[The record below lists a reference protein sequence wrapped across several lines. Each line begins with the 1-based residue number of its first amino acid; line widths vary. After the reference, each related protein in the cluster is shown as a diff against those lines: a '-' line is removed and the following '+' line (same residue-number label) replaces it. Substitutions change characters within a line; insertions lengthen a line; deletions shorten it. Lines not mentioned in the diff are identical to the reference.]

1 MLFFSELGKVKINI
15 VYLSIITVNELQP
28 GMLEFSIEKVC
39 KARGIE
45 KPYKFLI
52 KSGFLPATAT
62 KLSKGSGE
70 YLRLEYIERI
80 CNDLFEWTPQAKTD
94 DREDHPLYSIRKSEK
109 IDLVET
115 IKSLPMNKL
124 KEIESLISTIK

>member
-1 MLFFSELGKVKINI
+1 
-15 VYLSIITVNELQP
+15 
-28 GMLEFSIEKVC
+28 MLEFSIEKVC

-62 KLSKGSGE
+62 KLSKGSVE
-70 YLRLEYIERI
+70 YLRLEYIERL
-80 CNDLFEWTPQAKTD
+80 CTLLNCTPNDLFEWSPASKSE
-94 DREDHPLYSIRKSEK
+94 DREDHPLYSIRKSDK

-124 KEIESLISTIK
+124 KEIESLISNIK

>member
-1 MLFFSELGKVKINI
+1 
-15 VYLSIITVNELQP
+15 
-28 GMLEFSIEKVC
+28 MLEFSIEKVC

-62 KLSKGSGE
+62 KLSKGSVE
-70 YLRLEYIERI
+70 YLRLEYIERL
-80 CNDLFEWTPQAKTD
+80 CTLLNCTPNDLFEWSPSSKAE
-94 DREDHPLYSIRKSEK
+94 DREDHPLFSIRKSDK

-124 KEIESLISTIK
+124 KEIESLISNIK

>member
-1 MLFFSELGKVKINI
+1 
-15 VYLSIITVNELQP
+15 
-28 GMLEFSIEKVC
+28 MLEFSIEKVC

-52 KSGFLPATAT
+52 KNGFLPATAT
-62 KLSKGSGE
+62 KLSKGQVE

-80 CNDLFEWTPQAKTD
+80 CTVLNCSPNDLFEWSPASKSD
-94 DREDHPLYSIRKSEK
+94 EREDHPLFSIRKSEK

-115 IKSLPMNKL
+115 IKTLPMNKL
-124 KEIESLISTIK
+124 KEIESLISSIK